1 MKSSYAVLSNETEML
16 QRRAFQLQ
24 QELTE
29 LNMLYDCTQDKHLL
43 SLYKKAKKQY
53 DTLSKQIVRNQQ
65 KLKQM

>member
-1 MKSSYAVLSNETEML
+1 MKSSYAVLNNETEML

-29 LNMLYDCTQDKHLL
+29 LNMLYDCTQDKNLL
-43 SLYKKAKKQY
+43 SLYKKTKKQY

>member
-1 MKSSYAVLSNETEML
+1 MKSSYAVLNNETEML

-29 LNMLYDCTQDKHLL
+29 LNMLYDCTQDKNLL

>member
-29 LNMLYDCTQDKHLL
+29 LNMLYDCTQDKNLL
-43 SLYKKAKKQY
+43 SLYKKTKKQY